1 MIVTGTNIYIT
12 RGDSESLSVALQS
25 TDGFAAPLTAG
36 DKVYL
41 TIKENINTAD
51 KILQFVVKEFVDG
64 KAIINILPSDTAALD
79 YGVYVYDIQVTLADG
94 TKRTIVRPSN
104 FEIGGE
110 VTYE

>member
-12 RGDSESLSVALQS
+12 RGDTESLSVALREPN
-25 TDGFAAPLTAG
+25 GFAIPMAAG

-41 TIKENINTAD
+41 TVKKNINTAD
-51 KILQFVVKEFVDG
+51 KILQFVVEEFVDG
-64 KAIINILPSDTAALD
+64 KAVIEIQPSDTAELE
-79 YGVYVYDIQVTLADG
+79 YGIYVYDIQVSLSNG
-94 TKRTIVRPSN
+94 TKRTIIRPSN